1 MTRQVKAKPQT
12 IEQSSTAQDVR
23 ESEGPHEVG
32 QRIGWIRQHEDDGVR
47 GGRCK
52 PRQNLLVDA
61 GVRLE
66 QPEPPVRI
74 RSVRRTTGLFVGASG
89 DHHEGGAVEVWV
101 VARPNVYGWR
111 QCGAVLH

>member
-32 QRIGWIRQHEDDGVR
+32 QRIGWIRQHEDDCVR
-47 GGRCK
+47 GGRRK

-66 QPEPPVRI
+66 SRSLPFGSA
-74 RSVRRTTGLFVGASG
+74 RSVAPPAFSLVPAAIITRVAPSKSG
-89 DHHEGGAVEVWV
+89 
-101 VARPNVYGWR
+101 
-111 QCGAVLH
+111 